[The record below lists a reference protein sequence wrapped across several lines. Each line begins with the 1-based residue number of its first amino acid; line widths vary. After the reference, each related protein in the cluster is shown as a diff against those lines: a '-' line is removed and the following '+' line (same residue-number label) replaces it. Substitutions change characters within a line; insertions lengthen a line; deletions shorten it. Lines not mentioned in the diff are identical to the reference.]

1 MTHCAI
7 LLAAIYQSMST
18 PKLSLLGG
26 EKTCIKSITAATAMA
41 AKLNE
46 SLLTAQANN
55 AVAVQQV
62 FEIFNA
68 LVPTDQVMFV
78 NWIGN

>member
-1 MTHCAI
+1 
-7 LLAAIYQSMST
+7 
-18 PKLSLLGG
+18 
-26 EKTCIKSITAATAMA
+26 MA
-41 AKLNE
+41 AKSNE